1 MNIIKAHHYAEC
13 MDYWWSVECKG
24 TFLLTEYLMSIPF
37 WKQCLCVNLLLCLAI
52 ILLKR
57 ILVKNIASQNKL
69 LQV

>member
-1 MNIIKAHHYAEC
+1 
-13 MDYWWSVECKG
+13 
-24 TFLLTEYLMSIPF
+24 MSIPF